1 MFKQCGYKAC
11 REATKNTNNSHS
23 RSQRGEGPGYNVI
36 TILIVIGYLGG
47 GMRRVINQVGCLI
60 SHEKKT
66 RAISDEMG
74 KRVLFES
81 EIVTR
86 KVLIRT
92 NTRRVTQMYLL
103 ALQL

>member
-1 MFKQCGYKAC
+1 MQRSYKRCQQLAFEIAGT
-11 REATKNTNNSHS
+11 R
-23 RSQRGEGPGYNVI
+23 PGYNVI

-47 GMRRVINQVGCLI
+47 GMRRVTNQIGCLI
-60 SHEKKT
+60 LHEKKT

-81 EIVTR
+81 EVVTR

-92 NTRRVTQMYLL
+92 NTRRVIQMYLL

>member
-1 MFKQCGYKAC
+1 M
-11 REATKNTNNSHS
+11 
-23 RSQRGEGPGYNVI
+23 
-36 TILIVIGYLGG
+36 
-47 GMRRVINQVGCLI
+47 INQVGCLI

>member
-1 MFKQCGYKAC
+1 MQ
-11 REATKNTNNSHS
+11 
-23 RSQRGEGPGYNVI
+23 RSCKKCQQLAFEITDRRPGYNVI
-36 TILIVIGYLGG
+36 TILIVIGSLGG
-47 GMRRVINQVGCLI
+47 GMRRVTNQIGCLI
-60 SHEKKT
+60 SHQKKT

-74 KRVLFES
+74 RRVLFES